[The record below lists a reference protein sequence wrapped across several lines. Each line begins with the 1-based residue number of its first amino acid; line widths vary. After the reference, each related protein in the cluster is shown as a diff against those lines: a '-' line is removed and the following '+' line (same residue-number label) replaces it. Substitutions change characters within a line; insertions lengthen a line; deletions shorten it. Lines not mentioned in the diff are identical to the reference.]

1 MKRSIFIAC
10 MCMTILL
17 SGCGIS
23 SNETDSSNR
32 QDAENEF
39 QVSNIVDSSFEV
51 VSDNENDA
59 SSNGT
64 DWSTYE
70 PAYIGS
76 LPVGCVLV
84 PDATPDNVSACLQS
98 KLQTTESFEAA
109 SAESTYIKS
118 KMIVENLL
126 EVQGCTGT
134 AILNFD
140 WNDTLSSIVFKFEDG
155 GNFTTDL
162 FNQLHSEISAFL
174 GTDTCWSEQYGLH
187 KDAQSGNYFSCSW
200 RDGLAC
206 EVSLSCYFDDVGKPD
221 GGMLQFE
228 RTVSVESANHSIPT
242 IGRNDAITQ
251 NGLKITGTYHAG
263 SNPYVEGT
271 ATNNSETAVEFVR
284 VKISLYDKN
293 DKVIDTAWTYAVGA
307 EGLEPGE
314 TTKWMVY
321 CSDAEAI
328 TISIMD

>member
-1 MKRSIFIAC
+1 MKQSIFIAC

-17 SGCGIS
+17 SGCGTS

-32 QDAENEF
+32 KDVENES
-39 QVSNIVDSSFEV
+39 QVSTIVDSSFEA
-51 VSDNENDA
+51 VSDDENDA

-84 PDATPDNVSACLQS
+84 PDATPEIVSACLQS
-98 KLQTTESFEAA
+98 KLQTTESFN
-109 SAESTYIKS
+109 AESYKSEYIKS
-118 KMIVENLL
+118 KIVVEDLI

-134 AILNFD
+134 AIFNFD
-140 WNDTLSSIVFKFEDG
+140 WRDTLSSIVFKFEDK
-155 GNFTTDL
+155 GNFTPAL
-162 FNQLHSEISAFL
+162 FNQLHDEISAFL
-174 GTDTCWSEQYGLH
+174 ETDSCWDEQYGLH
-187 KDAQSGNYFSCSW
+187 KDAQNGNYYSCSW
-200 RDGLAC
+200 SDDLAC
-206 EVSLSCYFDDVGKPD
+206 EVELTCFFDENGKPVD
-221 GGMLQFE
+221 GIVIFD
-228 RTVSVESANHSIPT
+228 RTVSFASANHSIKSLGTRDT
-242 IGRNDAITQ
+242 ISQ
-251 NGLKITGTYHAG
+251 NGLSISGTYHAG